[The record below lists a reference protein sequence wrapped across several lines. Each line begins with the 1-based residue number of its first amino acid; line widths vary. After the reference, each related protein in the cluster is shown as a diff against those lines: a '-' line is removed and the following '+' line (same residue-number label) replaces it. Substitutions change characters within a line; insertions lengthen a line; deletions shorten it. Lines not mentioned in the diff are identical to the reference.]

1 MCSAY
6 SQTVYQRVWWH
17 PSKNFLAEKKK
28 APKPTIKLKIKA
40 IKCLHFR
47 NNWLSPLLRWI
58 ILFSKVWVK
67 GEVDDPRLTVV
78 KI

>member
-6 SQTVYQRVWWH
+6 SQTVYQRVWRH
-17 PSKNFLAEKKK
+17 PSENFLAEKKSAK
-28 APKPTIKLKIKA
+28 TGYQAKNKGHKMPALWGMSSLP
-40 IKCLHFR
+40 
-47 NNWLSPLLRWI
+47 RWI

-67 GEVDDPRLTVV
+67 SEVDDPRLTVT